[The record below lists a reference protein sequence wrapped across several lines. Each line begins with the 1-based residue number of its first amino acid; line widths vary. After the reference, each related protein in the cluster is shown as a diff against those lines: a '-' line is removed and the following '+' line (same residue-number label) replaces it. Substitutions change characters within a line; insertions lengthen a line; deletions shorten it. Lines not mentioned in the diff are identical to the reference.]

1 MFVDKIVAG
10 FLERNLCDFKN
21 NIDVDIVGGAQDC
34 YTISANKGR
43 VFVRANNYISAFTG
57 IYDYLKKYCGVQLSW
72 CGNRK
77 IRIKELAMF
86 DGTLSRT
93 IEQKFR
99 VYMNYCTLDYSMCW
113 WDFERWEQEIDFM
126 AMNGIN
132 MPLAVIGTEA
142 VWFELLLDYGFTER
156 EALDW
161 VSGPAFWAWQ
171 LMTNIEGYLP
181 PPDKAYVYHRLELGR
196 KILERC
202 AEFGMQPIQQGFSG
216 HVPMRFKTKLPNV
229 RILEQRGWCRFPETA
244 QLDPTDPFFLEFG
257 SAYLNK
263 LEKLMGNYHYFACDP
278 FHEGTP
284 PKPWFW
290 YLRSVGETINK
301 MYETFDRESVW
312 VMQTWSMRKHIVK
325 AVPKNRLLLLDID
338 SEKTVKFRNLWG
350 YPVVAGMLHNFGGKN
365 AMQGKLKL
373 HCQNRYLKLKSGGA
387 NVVGTGMFME
397 GIEQNPVIYDLQ
409 FELLTSSE
417 QIDCNVWLDDYIKRR
432 YGSYSETLRKAWDI
446 LLETCYRN
454 DGYHENEVGSTLA
467 ARPQLMPI
475 RTGPCCFAKVYYDTG
490 LFEKAAQLFLSVSD
504 EFEGS
509 DGYQYDLCDIFR
521 QVLSNRFYSNKLKF
535 SQAYDNKDMALLKAL
550 SAEQLD
556 ILADMDNLLSN
567 RSEFCLSRWIGDSHS
582 LAQSDTEKKY
592 FDLNARALIT
602 QWGDINGENILYDY
616 AWREWSGLIK
626 EYYAVRW
633 KLFYDE
639 AISQLEKG
647 SRIDVLCTADFDK
660 RRNYVNTPF
669 GRKLFAFEKQ
679 WLKEYKDYAYP
690 VDSDVVGISESLSLK
705 WSIGK

>member
-1 MFVDKIVAG
+1 MFMDKIVAG

-43 VFVRANNYISAFTG
+43 VFVKANNYISAFTG

-181 PPDKAYVYHRLELGR
+181 PPDKAYVYHRLELGKR
-196 KILERC
+196 ILERC

-263 LEKLMGNYHYFACDP
+263 LKELMGNYHYFACDP

-290 YLRSVGETINK
+290 YLRSVGKTINK
-301 MYETFDRESVW
+301 MYENFDRESVW

-325 AVPKNRLLLLDID
+325 AVPRNRLLLLDID

-350 YPVVAGMLHNFGGKN
+350 Y
-365 AMQGKLKL
+365 
-373 HCQNRYLKLKSGGA
+373 
-387 NVVGTGMFME
+387 
-397 GIEQNPVIYDLQ
+397 
-409 FELLTSSE
+409 
-417 QIDCNVWLDDYIKRR
+417 
-432 YGSYSETLRKAWDI
+432 
-446 LLETCYRN
+446 
-454 DGYHENEVGSTLA
+454 
-467 ARPQLMPI
+467 
-475 RTGPCCFAKVYYDTG
+475 
-490 LFEKAAQLFLSVSD
+490 
-504 EFEGS
+504 
-509 DGYQYDLCDIFR
+509 QYDLCDIFR
-521 QVLSNRFYSNKLKF
+521 QVLSNRFYSNQLKF

-639 AISQLEKG
+639 AIFQLEKG

-669 GRKLFAFEKQ
+669 GRKLLAFEKQ

-690 VDSDVVGISESLSLK
+690 VDSDVVPAAKALFQKWKISRL
-705 WSIGK
+705 

>member
-1 MFVDKIVAG
+1 MFMDKIVAG
-10 FLERNLCDFKN
+10 FLERNLCDYKN

-113 WDFERWEQEIDFM
+113 WDFDRWEQEIDFM

-181 PPDKAYVYHRLELGR
+181 PPDKAYVYHRLELGKR
-196 KILERC
+196 ILERC

-290 YLRSVGETINK
+290 YLRSVGKTINK

-312 VMQTWSMRKHIVK
+312 VMQTWSMRKHIVR
-325 AVPKNRLLLLDID
+325 AVPRNRLLLLDID

-350 YPVVAGMLHNFGGKN
+350 Y
-365 AMQGKLKL
+365 
-373 HCQNRYLKLKSGGA
+373 
-387 NVVGTGMFME
+387 
-397 GIEQNPVIYDLQ
+397 
-409 FELLTSSE
+409 
-417 QIDCNVWLDDYIKRR
+417 
-432 YGSYSETLRKAWDI
+432 
-446 LLETCYRN
+446 
-454 DGYHENEVGSTLA
+454 
-467 ARPQLMPI
+467 
-475 RTGPCCFAKVYYDTG
+475 
-490 LFEKAAQLFLSVSD
+490 
-504 EFEGS
+504 
-509 DGYQYDLCDIFR
+509 QYDLCDIFR
-521 QVLSNRFYSNKLKF
+521 QVLSNRFYSNQLKF
-535 SQAYDNKDMALLKAL
+535 SQGYDNKDTALLKAL

-556 ILADMDNLLSN
+556 ILADMDTLLSN

-669 GRKLFAFEKQ
+669 GRKLLAFEKQ

-690 VDSDVVGISESLSLK
+690 VDSDVVPAAKALFQKWKISRL
-705 WSIGK
+705 